1 MLQSRPVKLSVILE
15 DRQMTSLPYYVR
27 ESWGIGTN
35 LQLHS
40 LRKAWRCWLDLRS
53 KKYSLSESRIRERCV
68 IIVDLL
74 GLSLSQLLGQNVA
87 IPSKRVPPPQE
98 LLPSFLNQTGLP
110 KQQKTSVI
118 KRFNQFLAFYDDCR
132 HFGTPKHVRIDRLSL
147 QATEA
152 FLNLAI
158 EIWDLV
164 IDHFR
169 RGRESS
175 LQFKS
180 VRDILEKDEEYEEEI
195 DV

>member
-1 MLQSRPVKLSVILE
+1 M
-15 DRQMTSLPYYVR
+15 DGNRQITSLPYYVR

-40 LRKAWRCWLDLRS
+40 LRKAWRCWLDLLS
-53 KKYSLSESRIRERCV
+53 KKDSLNESRRRERCV
-68 IIVDLL
+68 VIVDFL

-87 IPSKRVPPPQE
+87 VPSKHVPPPQE
-98 LLPSFLNQTGLP
+98 LLPSFLKKTSLP

-118 KRFNQFLAFYDDCR
+118 KRFKQFLAYYDDCR
-132 HFGTPKHVRIDRLSL
+132 HFGAPKHVRIDNLSL
-147 QATEA
+147 QNTEA

-169 RGRESS
+169 RGREGS
-175 LQFKS
+175 L
-180 VRDILEKDEEYEEEI
+180 
-195 DV
+195 